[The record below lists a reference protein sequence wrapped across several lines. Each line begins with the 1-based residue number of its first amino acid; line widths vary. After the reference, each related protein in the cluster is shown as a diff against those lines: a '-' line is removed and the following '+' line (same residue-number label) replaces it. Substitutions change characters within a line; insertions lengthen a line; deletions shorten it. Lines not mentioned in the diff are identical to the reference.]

1 MCSRAHLKQ
10 QFTAA
15 SYNGSG
21 MDDRNNTDRQIKL
34 LNGIRVIELATVIA
48 APSACALLCDHGAEV
63 IKIEDPTNPDIA
75 RIWGR
80 GDTEELTA
88 DPKLRNAPGGGGSA
102 FTQLNRG
109 KKSVTLNPTKP
120 EGNKI
125 LHELIS
131 MADIFVTN
139 VRQKSLEKMG
149 IDYETLKLKHPRL
162 IYGHLTAWGRNGML
176 SFFNIILITQYIHT
190 WF

>member
-1 MCSRAHLKQ
+1 M
-10 QFTAA
+10 
-15 SYNGSG
+15 
-21 MDDRNNTDRQIKL
+21 IKRPL
-34 LNGIRVIELATVIA
+34 EGIRVIGLEQYMAGPYCTMLLADA
-48 APSACALLCDHGAEV
+48 GAEV

-75 RIWGR
+75 RMWGR

-125 LHELIS
+125 LHELI
-131 MADIFVTN
+131 
-139 VRQKSLEKMG
+139 
-149 IDYETLKLKHPRL
+149 KH
-162 IYGHLTAWGRNGML
+162 I
-176 SFFNIILITQYIHT
+176 
-190 WF
+190 